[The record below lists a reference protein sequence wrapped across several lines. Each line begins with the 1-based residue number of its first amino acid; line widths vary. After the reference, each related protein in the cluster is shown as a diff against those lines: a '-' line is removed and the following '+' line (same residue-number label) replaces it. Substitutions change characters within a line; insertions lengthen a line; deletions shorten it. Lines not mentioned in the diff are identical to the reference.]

1 MGAIGSHFPSLTLR
15 VVMLIK
21 LKSTPIQRDFRHF
34 LHRQLNL
41 LNLMLHNIQANE
53 GHYVSR
59 AVVELPLS
67 VVTFLR
73 VKLKCP
79 PNDR

>member
-1 MGAIGSHFPSLTLR
+1 MGAIGSHFPSLTLH
-15 VVMLIK
+15 VVMIK

-41 LNLMLHNIQANE
+41 LNLILHNKQANE
-53 GHYVSR
+53 GHDVST
-59 AVVELPLS
+59 ALVELPLS
-67 VVTFLR
+67 FVTFLR